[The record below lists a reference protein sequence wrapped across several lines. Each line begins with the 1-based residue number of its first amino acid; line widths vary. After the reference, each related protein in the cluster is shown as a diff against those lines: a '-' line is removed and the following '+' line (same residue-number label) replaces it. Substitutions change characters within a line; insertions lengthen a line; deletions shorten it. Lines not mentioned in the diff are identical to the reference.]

1 MTLDFNS
8 RNRIK
13 HLDTFIRD
21 YLEEKDIENSYLKD
35 AMKYSLF
42 TGGKRIRPLLFFTLL
57 EDLEI
62 ESSSALFFAAAL
74 ECIHTYSLIHDD
86 LPPMDNDDIRR
97 GKPTNH
103 RVYGEAMAILAGDG
117 LLNEAM
123 ELVLTGISQ
132 LPSEEKNRGL
142 LAAKYLFKASGVTGM
157 IDGQAMD
164 IYEGAASENLKLYEK
179 KTGALIG
186 ASLAMASAL
195 YNGNEELSDKFYSIG
210 LTLGISYQL
219 QDDRFDIIEDG
230 VLVQEGHLNKLK
242 EEATYY
248 TNKVFIDLDSLL
260 LNVDNLKHL
269 IQEILDRK
277 E

>member
-13 HLDTFIRD
+13 HLDAFIRD
-21 YLEEKDIENSYLKD
+21 YFEEKDIENSYLKD

-132 LPSEEKNRGL
+132 LPSGEKNRGL

>member
-123 ELVLTGISQ
+123 ELVLTGISK

-195 YNGNEELSDKFYSIG
+195 YNGNEKLSDKFYSIG